1 MIHQFLQTRAADHSP
16 AFLHPALHWDLK
28 DLLSVAE
35 REPTIRQWRIVEN
48 QLQENKEDD
57 YVVTKGSNNSDI
69 PVEGYKKGHQ
79 ANLKR
84 KRNIPG
90 TNTLSITPPLGV
102 KWDLNSCAYDAV
114 LVVVYNVWKDR
125 FKESTTLADND
136 IMTKLAI
143 LFGQVVTGKRNLM
156 YVREKMRRLL
166 EKAKLNSFV
175 KDIASVLLSSSS
187 TIRRIHQGCP
197 NGHNIANSM
206 TISQDDSFFPSTNP
220 SIRSSQESVVK
231 ESTKLRARCALCNV
245 NLVNVAKFIALPN
258 LLAVEL
264 TTFEGSLKVDRSISI
279 TSEVANGDFDLVWIV
294 YYGESHFT
302 SRYFAQDG
310 TTWKHDGLVQDG
322 EFRKDPEGISLDSS
336 DGRALAMAIYVLVP

>member
-28 DLLSVAE
+28 DLLSAAE

-48 QLQENKEDD
+48 QLQENEEDD
-57 YVVTKGSNNSDI
+57 YVVAKGSNNSDI
-69 PVEGYKKGHQ
+69 PVEGYEKGHQ

-84 KRNIPG
+84 KRNVPGEGELTEIERSLAG

-102 KWDLNSCAYDAV
+102 KWDSNSCAYDAV
-114 LVVVYNVWKDR
+114 LVVVYNAWKDR

-143 LFGQVVTGKRNLM
+143 LFGQVVTGKRNLT

-166 EKAKLNSFV
+166 EKAKPNTFV
-175 KDIASVLLSSSS
+175 KGKYASVTDIASVLLSSSS

-279 TSEVANGDFDLVWIV
+279 TSEVA
-294 YYGESHFT
+294 T
-302 SRYFAQDG
+302 DG
-310 TTWKHDGLVQDG
+310 TMWKHDGLVQDG

-336 DGRALAMAIYVLVP
+336 DGRAPAMAIYVLVP